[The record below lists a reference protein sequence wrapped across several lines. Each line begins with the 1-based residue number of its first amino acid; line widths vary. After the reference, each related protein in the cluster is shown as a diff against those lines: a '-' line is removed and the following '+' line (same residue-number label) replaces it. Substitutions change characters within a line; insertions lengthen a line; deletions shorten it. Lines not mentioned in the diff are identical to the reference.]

1 MLQILQIIIVLSSL
15 ILGIILKKIAKQGK
29 NRVIIIP
36 TNLHQFLNEGEL
48 VKIQISRIRE
58 VK

>member
-1 MLQILQIIIVLSSL
+1 MNLTII
-15 ILGIILKKIAKQGK
+15 KKIAKQGK